1 MDIGTVGSFSQ
12 RFTTLKSAQKRSK
25 GVPIY
30 TLYFNRPVG
39 RFIAA
44 ASPKSVTPNM
54 LTAVGGVL
62 TYLAIFLLMFFAGG
76 TGAWAVV
83 GLLLI
88 IGFFFDSADGQLAR
102 LRKSSSLSGEWLDH
116 VLDSGRIAFI
126 HMATLWFLIRNDVAN
141 ATIAVAVCAVFG
153 VAAVAVFYGGTLY
166 EKLVPPAAKD
176 QESAVVDTAGK
187 RRMLLRSALM
197 IPVDYGILC
206 WIFILVPWPVLF
218 FAFYV
223 LLGLVKVATTSMLL
237 AKWYSA
243 LRREDASLATADAAD
258 VK

>member
-1 MDIGTVGSFSQ
+1 MDIFSQ
-12 RFTTLKSAQKRSK
+12 RFANLKSAQKRSK

-39 RFIAA
+39 RVIAA
-44 ASPKSVTPNM
+44 ASPRQVTPNM
-54 LTAVGGVL
+54 LTAAGGVL

-76 TGAWAVV
+76 TGGWMVV
-83 GLLLI
+83 GVLLI

-126 HMATLWFLIRNDVAN
+126 HMATFWFLIRNDVASP
-141 ATIAVAVCAVFG
+141 TIVAAVCAVFG

-166 EKLVPPAAKD
+166 EKLLPPTTKH
-176 QESAVVDTAGK
+176 QENLVVDARGK
-187 RRMLLRSALM
+187 RRMVLRSALM
-197 IPVDYGILC
+197 VPVDYGTLC
-206 WIFILVPWPVLF
+206 WIFILLPWPRLF
-218 FAFYV
+218 FTLYV
-223 LLGLVKVATTSMLL
+223 LLGLVKVATTVMLL
-237 AKWYSA
+237 AKWYGA
-243 LRREDASLATADAAD
+243 LRREDVALARPDATD